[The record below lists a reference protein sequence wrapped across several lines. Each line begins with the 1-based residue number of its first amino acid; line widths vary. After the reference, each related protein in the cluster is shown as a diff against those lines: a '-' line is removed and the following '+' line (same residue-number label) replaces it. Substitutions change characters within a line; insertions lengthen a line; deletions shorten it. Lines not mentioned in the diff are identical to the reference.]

1 MTKEDLETLFDQ
13 IRALPPEKLEELAE
27 IVEWMDPNAD
37 FFEVPEEAWPGIK
50 RGLADAEAGRFASDE
65 EVAAVFA
72 KARGLLGKS

>member
-1 MTKEDLETLFDQ
+1 MTNDQLEALFDQ

-27 IVEWMDPNAD
+27 VVEWMDPNAD

-50 RGLADAEAGRFASDE
+50 RGLEAAERGDFATEE

-72 KARGLLGKS
+72 KARRR

>member
-1 MTKEDLETLFDQ
+1 MTKEQLEALFEQ

-37 FFEVPEEAWPGIK
+37 FFEIPEEALPGIE
-50 RGLADAEAGRFASDE
+50 RGLAAIERGEFASNE

-72 KARGLLGKS
+72 KARRR